1 MPKSDPVHM
10 LVREVL
16 GFSAG
21 KKRPD
26 LDTGRM
32 LSLSPVRLPEIIGE
46 AAASMSSE
54 FCERPSRGM
63 PSQERVT
70 DYGHYD
76 IDLDWKTVEGDIP
89 PLATEL
95 EKIIASEGSL

>member
-32 LSLSPVRLPEIIGE
+32 LSLSPVRLPEIIRE
-46 AAASMSSE
+46 AAASMSPE
-54 FCERPSRGM
+54 FRERPSRGM
-63 PSQERVT
+63 SSQERVT
-70 DYGHYD
+70 DNGHYD
-76 IDLDWKTVEGDIP
+76 IDPDRKTVEGDIP
-89 PLATEL
+89 PLVTGL
-95 EKIIASEGSL
+95 EKVIASGENL